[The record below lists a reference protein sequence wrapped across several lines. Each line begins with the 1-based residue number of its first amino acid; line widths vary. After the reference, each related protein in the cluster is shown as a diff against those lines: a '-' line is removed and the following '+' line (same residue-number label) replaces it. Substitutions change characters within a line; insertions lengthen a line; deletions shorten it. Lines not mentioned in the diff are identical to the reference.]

1 VRHLPLLLLLP
12 VLVLSC
18 RGDRFHRADDTSA
31 EEGRPAASVR
41 SRARIGQLAPDF
53 ELRDLSG
60 GTVRLSAFR
69 GNRVVLEWTSPEC
82 PFCEHAHTH
91 GALRDLAA
99 RLMEKGIVWLAI
111 NSCGAEKPGGALEK
125 NREAA
130 ERWDLPHP
138 LLLDPTGEVGRLYDA
153 TTTPEMYVIDE
164 RGALVYVGAL
174 DNAPFGKVR
183 GGGEVIDYVEAALA
197 DLDARRAVAVPTRQA
212 YGCRVK
218 YAQPVL
224 SR

>member
-1 VRHLPLLLLLP
+1 MLLLP

-18 RGDRFHRADDTSA
+18 RGDRLHRATDASA
-31 EEGRPAASVR
+31 EDGHHASSTR
-41 SRARIGQLAPDF
+41 SLARIGELAPDF

-60 GTVRLSAFR
+60 ETVRLSSFR
-69 GNRVVLEWTSPEC
+69 GNRVVLEWTNPEC

-91 GALRDLAA
+91 GALKDLAA
-99 RLMEKGIVWLAI
+99 RSMAKGIVWIAI
-111 NSCGAEKPGGALEK
+111 NSCGAEKPGGDVER

-130 ERWDLPHP
+130 ERWGLPHP

-153 TTTPEMYVIDE
+153 TTTPGMYVIDE
-164 RGALVYVGAL
+164 RGLLVYVGAL

-197 DLDARRAVAVPTRQA
+197 DLDAGRAVVAPVKQA